1 MSLLFFSRRLGAWV
15 LLAALGSGGAV
26 AAAAET
32 AGSPASAVLAAEAGF
47 LAENDAAMN
56 KMMDGM
62 APHPTGDVDHDFVE
76 MMIAHH
82 QGAIDMAQAQLR
94 YGKNETLRRISQ
106 EIIVEQLQ
114 EISAMRLALGQPLP
128 ASVAS
133 PDQTDPIASA
143 HHHSMHAN

>member
-1 MSLLFFSRRLGAWV
+1 MSLLFFPSRRLGAWV

-26 AAAAET
+26 VAAAAT
-32 AGSPASAVLAAEAGF
+32 AADPAEAGF

-133 PDQTDPIASA
+133 PDQTDPLASPN
-143 HHHSMHAN
+143 HHSMHAN